1 MSDDTKTDPDNKTEP
16 DNKTAPD
23 KTDPDPTSEKPETPG
38 IPPRR
43 RTPLIIAAVAIIAV
57 IAVIAAVVLGGGAD
71 EETATESGDVT
82 EVKIGEV
89 AGAAA
94 KPTTIEVP
102 VVDEIREKVP
112 QEILDRGTLEIGQGA
127 LPAGFPPL
135 AFVGTDNKTLTGAE
149 PDLSRLIAAV
159 FGLKP
164 ELNNATWQNL
174 FVGLDA
180 GTSDVAISNVTD
192 TEERKQKYDF
202 ASYRQDNLG
211 FATVGT
217 STWEFGGDYR
227 TLDGLKVAV
236 GSGTNQEKILLEWQA
251 KLKAEGKKLDVTYF
265 PDNPATWTA
274 LESGQIDAYFG
285 PNPGIAYQIAGT
297 GDTFR
302 NAGTFSGAGESLQ
315 GLIAATTKKDSGLVE
330 ALADAINYL
339 IENGQYATWL
349 ETYGLSN
356 EAVEKSEINPPGLPL
371 ENQ

>member
-1 MSDDTKTDPDNKTEP
+1 MSDDTTTEP
-16 DNKTAPD
+16 TDAETTD
-23 KTDPDPTSEKPETPG
+23 KPDPKPDSPSPE

-43 RTPLIIAAVAIIAV
+43 RTPLIVAAVAVVAV
-57 IAVIAAVVLGGGAD
+57 IAIVAAFLLGRGSD
-71 EETATESGDVT
+71 EETATETDGEVT
-82 EVKIGEV
+82 SVKIGEV
-89 AGAAA
+89 AGVAA
-94 KPTTIEVP
+94 KPTSIEVP
-102 VVDEIREKVP
+102 VVEEIRAKVP
-112 QEILDRGTLEIGQGA
+112 AEILERGTLKIGQGA

-135 AFVGTDNKTLTGAE
+135 AFVGTDNTTLTGSE
-149 PDLSRLIAAV
+149 PDFGRLIAAV
-159 FGLKP
+159 LGLKP
-164 ELNNATWQNL
+164 ELANATWQNL

-211 FATVGT
+211 FATAGT
-217 STWEFGGDYR
+217 STWKFDGDYR
-227 TLDGLKVAV
+227 ALDGLKVAV

-251 KLKAEGKKLDVTYF
+251 KLKAEGKKLDVKYF

-274 LESGQIDAYFG
+274 LESGQIDAFFG

-297 GDTFR
+297 DDTFR

-349 ETYGLSN
+349 KTYGLSN

>member
-1 MSDDTKTDPDNKTEP
+1 MSDDTKTDTDNKTELS
-16 DNKTAPD
+16 T
-23 KTDPDPTSEKPETPG
+23 EKPETPG

-43 RTPLIIAAVAIIAV
+43 RTPLVIAAVAVIAV
-57 IAVIAAVVLGGGAD
+57 IAVIAAVLLGGGND
-71 EETATESGDVT
+71 QETAAESGGDVT
-82 EVKIGEV
+82 EVEV
-89 AGAAA
+89 GVAAGTAA

-102 VVDEIREKVP
+102 VVEEIRAKVP
-112 QEILDRGTLEIGQGA
+112 QEILDRGTLQIGQGA

-227 TLDGLKVAV
+227 ALDGLKVAV

-251 KLKAEGKKLDVTYF
+251 KLKAEGKKLDVKYF

-274 LESGQIDAYFG
+274 LESGQIDAFFG

-297 GDTFR
+297 DDTFR

-315 GLIAATTKKDSGLVE
+315 GLIAATTKKGSGLVE

-349 ETYGLSN
+349 KTYGLSN

>member
-1 MSDDTKTDPDNKTEP
+1 M
-16 DNKTAPD
+16 
-23 KTDPDPTSEKPETPG
+23 
-38 IPPRR
+38 PPRR
-43 RTPLIIAAVAIIAV
+43 RTPLIVAAVAVVAV
-57 IAVIAAVVLGGGAD
+57 IAIVAAFLITRGSDD
-71 EETATESGDVT
+71 ESGTESGGGTTSVR
-82 EVKIGEV
+82 IGEV
-89 AGAAA
+89 AGDAA

-102 VVDEIREKVP
+102 VVEEIRKKVP
-112 QEILDRGTLEIGQGA
+112 QEILDRGTLKIGQGA

-135 AFVGTDNKTLTGAE
+135 AFVGTDNKTLTGTE
-149 PDLSRLIAAV
+149 PDLGRLIAAV
-159 FGLKP
+159 LGLKP
-164 ELNNATWQNL
+164 ELDNATWENL

-211 FATVGT
+211 FATVGS

-227 TLDGLKVAV
+227 TLDGLQVAV

-251 KLKAEGKKLDVTYF
+251 KLKAEGKKLDVKYF
-265 PDNPATWTA
+265 PDNSATWTA

-302 NAGTFSGAGESLQ
+302 NAGTFSGAGASLQ

-339 IENGQYATWL
+339 IEHGQYATWL
-349 ETYGLSN
+349 KTYGLSN

>member
-1 MSDDTKTDPDNKTEP
+1 MSDDTKTEPETKNEPGKTEPEKTEP
-16 DNKTAPD
+16 DT
-23 KTDPDPTSEKPETPG
+23 TTEKPE

-43 RTPLIIAAVAIIAV
+43 RTPLIVAAVAGVAV
-57 IAVIAAVVLGGGAD
+57 IAIVVAVRAPRGSDD
-71 EETATESGDVT
+71 ESATESGGDTTRVR
-82 EVKIGEV
+82 IGEV
-89 AGAAA
+89 AGDAA
-94 KPTTIEVP
+94 KPATVEVP
-102 VVDEIREKVP
+102 VVEEIRKKVP
-112 QEILDRGTLEIGQGA
+112 QEILDRGTLKIGQGA

-135 AFVGTDNKTLTGAE
+135 AFVGTDNKTLTGTE
-149 PDLSRLIAAV
+149 PDLGRLIAAV
-159 FGLKP
+159 LGLKP
-164 ELNNATWQNL
+164 ELNNATWENL

-211 FATVGT
+211 FATVGA

-236 GSGTNQEKILLEWQA
+236 GSGTNQEILLEWQA
-251 KLKAEGKKLDVTYF
+251 KLKAEGKKLDVKYF
-265 PDNPATWTA
+265 PDNSATWTA

-302 NAGTFSGAGESLQ
+302 NAGTFSGAGASLQ

-349 ETYGLSN
+349 KTYGLSN

>member
-1 MSDDTKTDPDNKTEP
+1 MSDDTKTEPDSKTEP
-16 DNKTAPD
+16 DTTTHTTA
-23 KTDPDPTSEKPETPG
+23 EKPATPE

-43 RTPLIIAAVAIIAV
+43 RTPLIVAAVAVVAV
-57 IAVIAAVVLGGGAD
+57 IAIVAAFLITRGSDD
-71 EETATESGDVT
+71 ESGTESGGGTTSVR
-82 EVKIGEV
+82 IGEV
-89 AGAAA
+89 AGDAA

-102 VVDEIREKVP
+102 VVEEIRKKVP
-112 QEILDRGTLEIGQGA
+112 QEILDRGTLKIGQGA

-135 AFVGTDNKTLTGAE
+135 AFVGTDNKTLTGTE
-149 PDLSRLIAAV
+149 PDLGRLIAAV
-159 FGLKP
+159 LGLKP
-164 ELNNATWQNL
+164 ELDNATWENL

-211 FATVGT
+211 FATVGS

-227 TLDGLKVAV
+227 TLDGLQVAV

-251 KLKAEGKKLDVTYF
+251 KLKAEGKKLDVKYF
-265 PDNPATWTA
+265 PDNSATWTA

-302 NAGTFSGAGESLQ
+302 NAGTFSGAGASLQ

-339 IENGQYATWL
+339 IEHGQYATWL
-349 ETYGLSN
+349 KTYGLSN